1 MICYLAGPIDLAKE
15 GFQNWKKECKEVL
28 PKCGITCVD
37 PAGTFTYAQSKDR
50 KDRIGTAKALIDINK
65 YNLIRSDVAII
76 LISKTVPSVG
86 TPIELAICAEH
97 KIPHVVVMDIDADGP
112 LPAYVEGLADKV
124 VNNIDSAMEW
134 VIDYVKSEIEA
145 GLE

>member
-15 GFQNWKKECKEVL
+15 GFQGWKTECKKVL
-28 PKCGITCVD
+28 SKNGITCID
-37 PAGTFTYAQSKDR
+37 PAGTFTYAQSRDK

-86 TPIELAICAEH
+86 TPIELSICAEH
-97 KIPHVVVMDIDADGP
+97 KIPHIVVMDTDINGP
-112 LPAYVEGLADKV
+112 LPAYVEGLADRV
-124 VNNIDSAMEW
+124 TNNIDSALDW
-134 VIDYVKSEIEA
+134 VIDHVRYEIEA